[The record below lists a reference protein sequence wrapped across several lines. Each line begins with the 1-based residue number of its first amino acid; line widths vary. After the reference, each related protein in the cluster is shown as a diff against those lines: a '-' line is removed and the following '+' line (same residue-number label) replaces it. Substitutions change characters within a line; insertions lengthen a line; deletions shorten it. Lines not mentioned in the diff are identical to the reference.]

1 MTYLIWWDRFVKVV
15 HMANVKNKPVYYSD
29 YLGLEKILDSQH
41 PRSAVSGKAAHDE
54 MLFIIVHQVYELW
67 FKQIL
72 HELDSILVD
81 FDAPTIDEKSIGI
94 AVGRLG
100 RVSEIQKILV
110 SQLSVLETMTPLD
123 FLDFRDYLTPAS
135 GFQSFQFRLMEDK
148 LGLAEEKRVRFDKT
162 PYYSRLSKEH
172 QQLVKSAHE
181 KPSLFALVE
190 RWLERTPFVALE
202 GFDFWKEYEKSVDA
216 MLGNDDAIIRG
227 NATLTDPERNAELA
241 ELEKTKTSFSTLL
254 DEGKFDS
261 FRKEGVWRLS
271 HKAVLAAL
279 FINLYRDQ
287 PILHLPFRMLEA
299 LVEIDENFS
308 MWRYR
313 HAIMVHRMIGTKIGT
328 GGSSGHHYLKRTAET
343 HRVFKDLFQL
353 STFLIPRS
361 SRPALPSN
369 VERALGFV
377 HE

>member
-1 MTYLIWWDRFVKVV
+1 
-15 HMANVKNKPVYYSD
+15 MANPKHEPVYYSD
-29 YLGLEKILDSQH
+29 YLGLDKILDSQH
-41 PRSAVSGKAAHDE
+41 PKSAVSGKAAHDE
-54 MLFIIVHQVYELW
+54 TLFIIVHQVYELW

-72 HELDSILVD
+72 HELDSILAD
-81 FDAPTIDEKSIGI
+81 FDAPKVDERVIGV

-100 RVSEIQKILV
+100 RVAEIQKVLI

-123 FLDFRDYLTPAS
+123 FLEFRDYLTPAS
-135 GFQSFQFRLMEDK
+135 GFQSFQFRLVEDK
-148 LGLAEEKRVRFDKT
+148 LGLAEGQRVRFDKT
-162 PYYSRLSKEH
+162 PYYSRLNKEH
-172 QQLVKSAHE
+172 QELVKSTHE
-181 KPSLFALVE
+181 KPSLFVLVE
-190 RWLERTPFVALE
+190 RWLERTPFVSLE

-216 MLGNDDAIIRG
+216 MMAGDTEIIRD
-227 NATLTDPERNAELA
+227 NPTLTDPERKAELG
-241 ELEKTKTSFSTLL
+241 ELEKTRTSFSTLL
-254 DEGKFDS
+254 DEKKFES
-261 FRKEGVWRLS
+261 FKKEGVWRLS

-287 PILHLPFRMLEA
+287 PILHLPFRLLEA

-308 MWRYR
+308 LWRYR

-361 SRPALPSN
+361 SRPELPPTIEKS
-369 VERALGFV
+369 LGFV
-377 HE
+377 HGA